1 MDYSDYYYNQRQRGL
16 TVSEVS
22 STLEKLSK
30 TLAGITPP
38 KNKKKIKV
46 KKTAI
51 SLEEIANRR

>member
-1 MDYSDYYYNQRQRGL
+1 MNYSDYYYNQKQRGL

-38 KNKKKIKV
+38 KNKKRNKV
-46 KKTAI
+46 NKTAV